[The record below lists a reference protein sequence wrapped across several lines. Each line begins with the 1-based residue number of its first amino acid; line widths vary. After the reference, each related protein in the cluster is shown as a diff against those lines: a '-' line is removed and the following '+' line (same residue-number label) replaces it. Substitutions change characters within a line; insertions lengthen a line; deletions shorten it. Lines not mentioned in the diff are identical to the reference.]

1 MRNHFFIVLVV
12 VSCVLACQAGAQ
24 GAYSD
29 PRKGSWETVENLPRG
44 TGLAVKVILANG
56 KMHTMHCAFHE
67 ASETE
72 LVCGHW
78 SDRRP
83 AFYPVPRPV
92 APDRYVFARGEIQQV
107 RFEVEDINRTDSA
120 TLGSMGG
127 AIVGGVIGFNCCHN
141 PGGSPR
147 QAGARLGHCWARL
160 WAQLPGTFFHLYAG
174 RCFMSCED
182 RIIRRSGGSC

>member
-92 APDRYVFARGEIQQV
+92 APDRYVFARGQIQQV

-141 PGGSPR
+141 PGDSPR
-147 QAGARLGHCWARL
+147 QAGAAAGALLGSIVGAIAGHVFPFVRG
-160 WAQLPGTFFHLYAG
+160 QVLY
-174 RCFMSCED
+174 EL
-182 RIIRRSGGSC
+182 